1 MSKDAPEANAA
12 EKADGSDHIFEDR
25 GPKTI
30 IRLVTVGAYMFSVS
44 CIAVSLSG
52 YYIFLWHPPNSRLIH
67 AHAAHLR
74 ADSDM
79 DFLVADSLPEFR
91 VNKSHRYGHGNA
103 LEENEINKRYEYI
116 SNPIGVTE
124 NNRFNHLKND
134 RDVKVM
140 VQSDEELNRSE
151 THAKSKR
158 LHDGRNNFVTKVS
171 SKNIPTSMDK
181 ENDPQLN
188 FSINR
193 IFSNDRTTILKPSQK
208 QLSEEDLKNSRRESV
223 DSNSENMRIHK
234 KFFKIL

>member
-158 LHDGRNNFVTKVS
+158 LHDGRNNFVTKV
-171 SKNIPTSMDK
+171 KR
-181 ENDPQLN
+181 E
-188 FSINR
+188 
-193 IFSNDRTTILKPSQK
+193 
-208 QLSEEDLKNSRRESV
+208 LSFLYNSTV
-223 DSNSENMRIHK
+223 K
-234 KFFKIL
+234 